1 MMDHFANQVDGL
13 RNQMLETHK
22 AELRKL
28 AGLDEA
34 LLADDVALRDE
45 LRGIRQRH
53 ETRRGDI
60 RAELESF
67 AASLGMLPA
76 PRHVQA
82 AAPAAELPTVDQ
94 ALAQLDRRPQIA
106 PVPGVAYGG
115 APNATAVAPHVPAPD
130 PRFAAYGYAQGP
142 ATVEPMPRIVRNMA
156 GG

>member
-1 MMDHFANQVDGL
+1 MDHFANQVDGL

-82 AAPAAELPTVDQ
+82 AAPAADLPTVDQ

-106 PVPGVAYGG
+106 PAVYAVP
-115 APNATAVAPHVPAPD
+115 
-130 PRFAAYGYAQGP
+130 PRFDAAGNPHAF
-142 ATVEPMPRIVRNMA
+142 AEPMPRIVRNMA